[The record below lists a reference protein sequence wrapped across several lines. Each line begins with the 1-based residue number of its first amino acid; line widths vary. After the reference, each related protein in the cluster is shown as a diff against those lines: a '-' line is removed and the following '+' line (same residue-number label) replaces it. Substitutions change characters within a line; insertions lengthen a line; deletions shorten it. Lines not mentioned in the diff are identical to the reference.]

1 VKRSRGE
8 RNIAVTAL
16 KAAVPYIRMFKRK
29 VFVIKVGGA
38 VFADAEL
45 THHIVEQIGILHE
58 VGIRVVLV
66 HGGGP
71 QSTELAGAL
80 GIPSRFV
87 GGRRVTDEATLEVS
101 TMALNGLVNTRILAA
116 CRDLG
121 LPAVGMS
128 GVDAGLIQ
136 ANRRPPVAD
145 TNEADGTVDYGYV
158 GDILDVHSEVLAGQL
173 DAGFLP
179 VISPLSADASGTLLN
194 INADTVAAALA
205 AALSAEKLIIAT
217 GAPGI
222 LEDPSDPGSLASY
235 MDLAGLAR
243 LRADGALAD
252 GMAPKAAAIERAIRG
267 GVQRVHVIS
276 HHLADSLLLEVFT
289 NEGTGTLVVEDVQSL
304 TPAEQA
310 AETAR

>member
-1 VKRSRGE
+1 MRSRGE
-8 RNIAVTAL
+8 RSIVVTAL

-29 VFVIKVGGA
+29 VFVIKVGGE
-38 VFADAEL
+38 VFADPET
-45 THHIVEQIGILHE
+45 THGIVEQIGILHE

-87 GGRRVTDEATLEVS
+87 EGRRVTDAATLEVS

-136 ANRRPPVAD
+136 ANRRPPVASG
-145 TNEADGTVDYGYV
+145 DGNGESVDYGYV
-158 GDILDVHSEVLAGQL
+158 GDILKVDSAVLSGQL
-173 DAGFLP
+173 EAGFLP
-179 VISPLSADASGTLLN
+179 VISPLSADASGVLLN

-217 GAPGI
+217 GAAGI
-222 LEDPSDPGSLASY
+222 LEDRSDPASLVSY
-235 MDLAGLAR
+235 MDLAGLER

-252 GMAPKAAAIERAIRG
+252 GMAPKAAAIEMAIEG
-267 GVQRVHVIS
+267 GVHRVHVIS

-289 NEGTGTLVVEDVQSL
+289 NEGTGTLVVRDIESL
-304 TPAEQA
+304 SAAEQA
-310 AETAR
+310 SEGGQ